1 MTLGCLATRLAGA
14 PRVALPSRP
23 SAGPGMRAQAVTPTS
38 LRTLWH
44 VAPPPGPSRRPPRP
58 ACGWPSTFA
67 APPMRSTSRSRWRP
81 RRASCGRTSPRSRAG
96 AWSPPSATTPPAP
109 PCTDPFDTSTAAGR
123 MLVQMLGVFAEFE
136 REMIIDRVVNGM
148 ERKAAKGKWTLGTAP
163 FGYTVDP
170 AEHVLIPNEDEAPTV
185 KEIFHLYTSQ
195 RLGTRAIA
203 TRLNERGLSKR
214 GGRPWSHKI
223 VAHVLVNRVYLG
235 EIAFRGIV
243 RADAH
248 HALVDSATFELAERI
263 LTDRGENPASKA
275 GAASDYHL
283 TGKLTCPRC
292 GRTYLGTSAVG
303 RSRVYRYYT
312 CFTRSRYG
320 VDHCAAP
327 RIDADALETAVLA
340 ALADFYTTKLDQA
353 RQAVTAARAEH
364 RHAQAGYE
372 RELAAVTE
380 QLAAKEA
387 VVDTYLT
394 DYEEKKIDR
403 DIVARRIDK
412 ISEQIRRIRHR
423 RDELLFLLDSES
435 DEPDGAHLTRLRDR
449 VTQIITTGTT
459 PERKAL
465 CDALIAELRLNGT
478 ATATPVFRVPLTGE
492 DTLAILGTTTRTTE
506 KTVVRERPPTV
517 RRQGLE
523 PRTRGLR
530 AATSA
535 LLASFPVSRT
545 SAELW

>member
-1 MTLGCLATRLAGA
+1 MARRATTRAVADSAAGL
-14 PRVALPSRP
+14 RVAIYIR
-23 SAGPGMRAQAVTPTS
+23 
-38 LRTLWH
+38 
-44 VAPPPGPSRRPPRP
+44 
-58 ACGWPSTFA
+58 
-67 APPMRSTSRSRWRP
+67 RSTDEEHQPFSLEAQESKLRAYITSQPGWSLVAAFPDDASGATLERP
-81 RRASCGRTSPRSRAG
+81 GLQKALAAARAG
-96 AWSPPSATTPPAP
+96 RFDVLLVYRVDRLTRRIRDLVALLDDLDTAGVAFRSATE
-109 PCTDPFDTSTAAGR
+109 PFDTSTAAGR

-163 FGYTVDP
+163 FGYTVDA

-185 KEIFHLYTSQ
+185 KEIFRLYTSR

-203 TRLNERGLSKR
+203 TRFNERGLSKR

-223 VAHVLVNRVYLG
+223 VAYVLGNRVYLG

-248 HALVDSATFELAERI
+248 HALIDPDTFDLAQRI
-263 LTDRGENPASKA
+263 LTDRGDNPATKA
-275 GAASDYHL
+275 GAASEYHL
-283 TGKLTCPRC
+283 TGKLTCARC

-303 RSRVYRYYT
+303 RSRAYRYYT

-327 RIDADALETAVLA
+327 RIDADALDDAVLA

-353 RQAVTAARAEH
+353 RQAITAARAEH

-423 RDELLFLLDSES
+423 RDELMFLLDDDS
-435 DEPDGAHLTRLRDR
+435 DEPDGAHLTQLRDR

-492 DTLAILGTTTRTTE
+492 DMVAILGTTTRTTE

-530 AATSA
+530 AQ
-535 LLASFPVSRT
+535 PK
-545 SAELW
+545 